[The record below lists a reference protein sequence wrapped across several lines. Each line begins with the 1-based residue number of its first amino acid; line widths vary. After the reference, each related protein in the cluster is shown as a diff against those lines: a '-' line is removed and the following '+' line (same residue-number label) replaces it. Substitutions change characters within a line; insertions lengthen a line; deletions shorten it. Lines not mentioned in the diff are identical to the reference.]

1 MGFLDKVNNLVETI
15 KNAVS
20 GGSSSNESSAHSSGG
35 GTSSDAARSAA
46 QAAAAKYQ
54 ADGQKRTASTKSPTN
69 NVLVDSV
76 KHTPTSSGRTYSG
89 TGTKAQNPEKAQNKA
104 AAQTAADIAQQ
115 RGQSRTN
122 YLKTYKTEESNYQAP
137 KYKSSEDLNGARAN
151 AYDPADRYIAQA
163 EGARNSTV
171 DYMTGA
177 ERKAAEKASK
187 RPKNYLS
194 EADYRQMDINDAY
207 SPNWTDDKRLK
218 ETNGFQSVDDIA
230 DWGKN
235 VVKAV
240 GTSVGGSFLSNT
252 GAAYEAGNGT
262 DSWRTQEA
270 VAQMNDAYQQALRV
284 AVEQMNS
291 ADPDSYS
298 DQLDAAKR
306 ELLAYAATI
315 GNGMAEQVES
325 NLTSAI
331 NQMKA
336 DPHND
341 HLFEYLLNNGNSG
354 TLPDT
359 TTFQGAALATRD
371 MAREMF
377 GQSQGYTEAA
387 KAAAGNT
394 TAGNI
399 LTDVA
404 INLAEQ
410 GIDAAV
416 GFLGSMGAAPQI
428 ASKVYQSISLGNMAL
443 RVFGQTASQ
452 VRDEGGNFGQQTFE
466 AGLAAGV
473 EVLTEKMSGGIAKFY
488 GKGDT
493 DEIVEEIARR
503 VTQSDFGRSVIR
515 TIGGMTGEAVEEVIS
530 TVVDPVVRA
539 VHDAEATDKYATVEG
554 RQELATEA
562 GYSAL
567 VAALAALAGSSA
579 TYINGSNA
587 QANAALTQTDQIQA
601 ELESNGMSTKDARKV
616 APNVQKYQSEG
627 FEGLSKSE
635 QKTLTNPLIRSIYG
649 IDIELDSATDTINKQ
664 TDGKRVKPAQ
674 VAAAEKTMSDRLTP
688 EIFAEYK
695 KFNDE
700 SQTRETVMAAAD
712 AFNNELF
719 DAAEGDVILDQNNRP
734 VGRVKTVNDYGITI
748 QYNDGSTESAVFM
761 GNNGLLDPNSNLAK
775 VFNDGGGVV
784 AQEDADII
792 IRNAEQE
799 RKAQIKAGEEMQDRG
814 EKAQPQTPQ
823 PPKADTPAP
832 HKAPT
837 PAKAQPAQQQ
847 TTQQET
853 PKQEAP
859 KEPQFQNQDVYDNNK
874 YEVEQSANGYYVKQ
888 PDGGLVGPFETY
900 GQAMG
905 MVSQLSQQN
914 QAPQIQE
921 ESQPE
926 ATQEQEAPSE
936 PETPP
941 SRSPLTDSVTEAN
954 TVTENNGTP
963 SKAEQYFADNPKKT
977 TYQTTY
983 KEAGVKIK
991 KNADGTFTV
1000 SMASPKKNG
1009 KGWTKG
1015 VSVIGTVNSIS
1026 EANQLVVDEYSK
1038 KSAPKALTDSA
1049 TGTPIES
1056 PQNASQGVSQEEGNS
1071 VLPNEQNASEVQ
1083 NDELNSKPE
1092 AESGADLSKLPKWE
1106 QETYDRIKDR
1116 IPTWR
1121 DDQLTPMGD
1130 DFDRQNYSDEL
1141 ISAVNELIEQEQAK
1155 RKAEKDAQERA
1166 ENQRLDRLEKA
1177 DADIFAAL
1185 KENPNTDISALEQEY
1200 RAAASDFG
1208 WSEAFTNERF
1218 QDLKGRAA
1226 SDSFLQYLEDHGFK
1240 IGGGQ
1245 DVSALRAA
1253 WEEEYYGQKAETEN
1267 LPQNPLVQNKAT
1279 KETETES
1286 TSTKE
1291 ADLPKNPFVQTEA
1304 ETEEQPQNSLVQT
1317 EEKTKNPLEPTPEAI
1332 SQASLDYNIIE
1343 DYDFEERQQ
1352 ALAELSLE
1360 QIAALYRYAQN
1371 LQNLPENYGQYPN
1384 ASFGMAIEEA
1394 YHDALRKYQDEN
1406 VEQMRQENL
1415 GNKGANKN
1423 PQKYSDYQTPVN
1435 EDSTGKPL
1443 TQGQAN
1449 FFSKSTLRDALGRL
1463 IRFFHGT
1470 GNLGHTSYDFSYAD
1484 DGRTLWL
1491 SNSKDVTSSYSGAVN
1506 EDGYLDGRTMGASN
1520 APVYVNMENPFILD
1534 GQGSLWNQIEITDD
1548 IASVLE
1554 QLGYSFDRS
1563 EPLFYGD
1570 DGTGKYANTRELAA
1584 YAYAMGYDGIV
1595 IKNIIDYGPA
1605 EIEVNRYAPA
1615 DILAVFS
1622 SNQVKDVKNENPT
1635 KSDDYRYKE
1644 RLSDEAELARLE
1656 GGKDTTEDTEVS
1668 KKRRKALNEYGSKFD
1683 IRARGKALANRLI
1696 DIALGSPA
1704 ELNSTNAFELNTVSG
1719 AVIMPRDWQ
1728 HNKHSDQRAG
1738 TKTSKDAQ
1746 VYEES
1751 LDPNTREN
1759 RNKREGAFY
1768 NALREAAEDFGE
1780 DTTLESLTHNKA
1792 KSYGDVLEYLGLS
1805 EKATL
1810 GQIMDQIEVRAA
1822 DQESENKEYTEY
1834 GFEYGPEVAPKI
1846 SDDEAAEILE
1856 LAGEY
1861 LAEQDEYVKSQSNGE
1876 EQNETVSV
1884 ASDDAAQA
1892 TEAGDYGI
1900 FTVRYDSDQDIARA
1914 DEETA
1919 GQGYDWKLVA
1929 EFMADTTNA
1938 YGSPADR
1945 IEYLKQYFP
1954 DHEFRVSED
1963 GTHVEEVFGFR
1974 EYNPFIGDQSATKEE
1989 LDWWNEHA
1997 MEFIED
2003 KFGDSMTDQNGKSVY
2018 SEHSFIPEVLAEVR
2032 DKDGNIVKKRRRN
2045 PSAGYERAD
2054 GTKGNLTSI
2063 LARGTTLDYNGKRYL
2078 FRVGQGY
2085 FRHIVSTNIQ
2095 KGVKQVINRHTQR
2108 VEQLRSQIAKVEKEY
2123 NNWLQN
2129 PLDPSKSI
2137 REQSNKVELNY
2148 EQRLDELRTQLKAEE
2163 RWLAKLEYD
2172 PETKQN
2178 YSLLT
2183 FMKFDRSGVV
2193 TKEDRDTIAK
2203 YIPYGDTSMDD
2214 LGFKSLQNA
2223 ASEEFARQLIDSIY
2237 EEGTHGVD
2245 IARNSRNAKT
2255 SQERTRWRQTGSEL
2269 DVAAA
2274 EGRLPQWNS
2283 ATERFDRAGESV
2295 TRGASSVT
2303 GLSAYDETGTQTT
2316 SAGQELSSVR
2326 GSSGSGQIMDDQGTV
2341 RQVYGPQRADRSADR
2356 RGTTP
2361 ERASR
2366 NAARVTND
2374 LNQAW
2379 EESVT
2384 LQKKGGRPGSTISA
2398 KQLDN
2403 NTFLDGEASGQIDPS
2418 KYVDKKGKPTRLQ
2431 SVAQAI
2437 LDAARDFG
2445 VSVVQIKGRF
2455 IRTHE
2460 DGNGGQYT
2468 TEPVALADLNEGY
2481 IAVSELTEKNQKE
2494 VTLDSVHEITH
2505 AVTESIFGSDEE
2517 RLVNFIRGIAKASG
2531 VNIEAKSRKVAALYA
2546 EDGVSFTGSVANEI
2560 ISRIA
2565 EGDDC
2570 GGMFTQSEM
2579 EAIQDAL
2586 FDTQEFRNGISHS
2599 QAYMDLLEYSRSQLR
2614 NKAAPQDSG
2623 RNRVGTDVGYT
2634 PSAEPQEGRISNII
2648 QAQRGTESQQTR
2660 EEKRTALAINVAV
2673 AIQNND
2679 FARAQQLIN
2688 EAGTTQQ
2695 RDSGLYS
2702 DEMVGMYRRAAQ
2714 GEGRVPSNLRMK
2726 EDLDQYSDE
2735 SFDALVNDT
2744 SYEEASAI
2752 NGQNYDQYDLN
2763 SEFNAEQASET
2774 ETLNN
2779 MSGRGV
2785 DTTSAPI
2792 ENFQN
2797 AEQVS
2802 ENAAMEDLS
2811 GTGVDTERTPIDYF
2825 QSQEQASESDLIREQ
2840 SRNDLTGSEDTNFES
2855 PYEAEQRTEQEA
2867 MDSLYENM
2875 DGRKLTS
2882 PKRTANDY
2890 YGSAYAR
2897 VQETQKKHKRN
2908 KARSSFSIAELYYKT
2923 YGETNDSIRNF
2934 KRLQKLNSNVD
2945 SLLDGK
2951 MSYYDFNSFAKNMS
2965 SRQGIGQILNDDIQ
2979 SELDTVVALEEAAQD
2994 KNASEQDVVDFQY
3007 AAANVVSHI
3016 VARMDM
3022 VEKTERAR
3030 ARLDTAAKKHG
3041 AKGGRK
3047 NLVGTALD
3055 AWNRYQITGDNFWR
3069 MMDDWAGKG
3078 QGYSYA
3084 REHLKTIATRISEEA
3099 KLKGYFAL
3107 EGVDRKSKEFKDFV
3121 DGTSMS
3127 NVDFDGHKISLMEG
3141 IKFVKTVDTLR
3152 KFASKNGRPNWQRV
3166 AALGGFTFE
3175 GKNGKPI
3182 FVDIQG
3188 SYDNNA
3194 EARVEWV
3201 EQRYNQ
3207 LKQEIAN
3214 NKAASA
3220 YMSAVEEMYYEASKD
3235 AEKVHSK
3242 VNGYD
3247 RYMYGKGWYT
3257 DIHYAKKGDGTVD
3270 FRYSDRDATDVH
3282 DTASM
3287 QRRTKVAG
3295 GYAIINPM
3303 SRSVDAYISQISNYI
3318 AFEEFGQKLGV
3329 LSDSKSINGSYANTI
3344 RDAYG
3349 DQYAQ
3354 WFDNYVKTMTLY
3366 KENKPKGGMN
3376 SALAKA
3382 RQAMMSGALI
3392 GSVSVPIKQV
3402 SSFFDTMGMLD
3413 PRAVAAV
3420 FVQNPLGR
3428 KQKGIKNYLMDSRNQ
3443 SISDPDLAELFGDKG
3458 ILRKI
3463 KDTRIGKLAI
3473 SATNMM
3479 DATAVSNVY
3488 RACVLD
3494 VEYNN
3499 PLGKGIYNN
3508 GKNFKDGLTPDGQF
3522 YVDAKFEEALLGSQ
3536 PIFTPQARNELART
3550 DNQFARMFST
3560 FRTQQTQNYNRMLQT
3575 WNEYQA
3581 ARKNDGDT
3589 KETGKKFVQTM
3600 TGQMIASASLS
3611 ALTAIANTIL
3621 HKHRRYKDDD
3631 DELDEEKFWQ
3641 RFGLGAFES
3650 LMGNSLFV
3658 GDITKWAI
3666 DLYNSQNDPNWNW
3679 KYSTKESQY
3688 FDAIEGMH
3696 IPIPASGAIG
3706 TAIQA
3711 LNSAINLY
3719 RDVDENG
3726 WSDQNKLSARYLAG
3740 NIATAFGVQL
3750 NNVYYAL
3757 NAGYQW
3763 YMDAA
3768 QFVTGNKKYEQKYD
3782 DIFTQIVKVDYS
3794 QQNRLVNSILAGK
3807 TQKVADMFDDMG
3819 QDKFEN
3825 AVYYGAFDQ
3834 YKAGKIDKAEYVEL
3848 LMNFAGKSYKEA
3860 SNEVEKKSRLLES
3873 GISQY
3878 NGIDGRDGRKAFYAQ
3893 YSGNFQSRDAYK
3905 QFFEDVKNGKAEGK
3919 HNTYYTQWYGQPQE
3933 VSANQSSII
3942 DTMNRN
3948 IQAGNF
3954 SYETAK
3960 LLWENY
3966 YGYSTGKYSAWKF
3979 VGK

>member
-1 MGFLDKVNNLVETI
+1 MGLLDRVNNLVETI

-54 ADGQKRTASTKSPTN
+54 ADGQKRTASTKSSTN

-76 KHTPTSSGRTYSG
+76 KHTPTNSGRTYSG

-137 KYKSSEDLNGARAN
+137 KYKSSEDLNGTRAN
-151 AYDPADRYIAQA
+151 AYDPADRYIVQA

-194 EADYRQMDINDAY
+194 EADFKQMDINDSY

-315 GNGMAEQVES
+315 GNGMAEQVEN

-394 TAGNI
+394 TVGNI

-515 TIGGMTGEAVEEVIS
+515 TIGGMTGEAVEEIIS
-530 TVVDPVVRA
+530 AVVDPVVRA
-539 VHDAEATDKYATVEG
+539 VHDSEATDKYATAEG
-554 RQELATEA
+554 RQEIATEA

-567 VAALAALAGSSA
+567 IAALAALAGSSA

-587 QANAALTQTDQIQA
+587 QANAALAQTDQIQA

-695 KFNDE
+695 KFNSE
-700 SQTRETVMAAAD
+700 GQTRETVLAAAD

-719 DAAEGDVILDQNNRP
+719 DAVEGDFILDQNNRP
-734 VGRVKTVNDYGITI
+734 VGTVKTVNDYGITI

-761 GNNGLLDPNSNLAK
+761 GNNGLLDPKSNLAK
-775 VFNDGGGVV
+775 VFNEGGGVV

-799 RKAQIKAGEEMQDRG
+799 RKAQIKAGEAMQDRG
-814 EKAQPQTPQ
+814 EKAQPQITQ
-823 PPKADTPAP
+823 QQTVPAP
-832 HKAPT
+832 RKAPT
-837 PAKAQPAQQQ
+837 PAKAQPTQQQ
-847 TTQQET
+847 APQQE
-853 PKQEAP
+853 QQAP
-859 KEPQFQNQDVYDNNK
+859 QTPQFQNQDVYDNTK
-874 YEVEQSANGYYVKQ
+874 YEVRETDDGYEVYNENGESVGTYDTYADAV
-888 PDGGLVGPFETY
+888 GLVE
-900 GQAMG
+900 QM
-905 MVSQLSQQN
+905 SQN
-914 QAPQIQE
+914 DT
-921 ESQPE
+921 
-926 ATQEQEAPSE
+926 TQ
-936 PETPP
+936 
-941 SRSPLTDSVTEAN
+941 
-954 TVTENNGTP
+954 
-963 SKAEQYFADNPKKT
+963 
-977 TYQTTY
+977 
-983 KEAGVKIK
+983 
-991 KNADGTFTV
+991 
-1000 SMASPKKNG
+1000 
-1009 KGWTKG
+1009 
-1015 VSVIGTVNSIS
+1015 
-1026 EANQLVVDEYSK
+1026 
-1038 KSAPKALTDSA
+1038 
-1049 TGTPIES
+1049 ES
-1056 PQNASQGVSQEEGNS
+1056 PQNASQSVSQEEGNS

-1092 AESGADLSKLPKWE
+1092 RETTEDDEIREKRALTQDENDLEGRKDPLMSVTDSDGTSRVWGAEEETIDNIDSANQAYEVGGERFSAEDVQRMNPEDVLYRLTSWAKKLGFKGLRGFSEKLGKAITNITATTSKRGNVETQLIVDDNGAVKRQPDYSNR
-1106 QETYDRIKDR
+1106 TN
-1116 IPTWR
+1116 
-1121 DDQLTPMGD
+1121 
-1130 DFDRQNYSDEL
+1130 FDRDAYEESQSKENVNRSREDAAYMFLLNQDEDAKVSDVFNGLTSRFGGEKARAAQFILRRIFKNSGLNFETATVKEAVDYLAQKAQDTTQQTAENGISDEDL
-1141 ISAVNELIEQEQAK
+1141 EEIFALLKRSEGLSVKFGNSSYVDLADILNGTAETTTVDDDTFSEADFHGESAYADAIAAIDEDIANIEEQIQDISESQDFGETPE
-1155 RKAEKDAQERA
+1155 RKYQ
-1166 ENQRLDRLEKA
+1166 NVQRLQREIDRLTQRREW
-1177 DADIFAAL
+1177 L
-1185 KENPNTDISALEQEY
+1185 LEQEERIANQADKNSRDTSSEIDMITASEEEAATN
-1200 RAAASDFG
+1200 RAVEVERDRRPELGSISKDNASFVAAEDVPAAHKGKDATGNFSKVRGIRVDGEMYYALVSEKNGAYKHIAPDSLVEKAQNLFERLRNSIAEKQKTVDYYTAIVSRG
-1208 WSEAFTNERF
+1208 ETLTAAQEKNLDKTMKTLLALQQKLDKMVNGKYTFRNLWADASIPKDIRSYAVTDEAFRDFSVSAVATAVKESDAINGIRAM
-1218 QDLKGRAA
+1218 KG
-1226 SDSFLQYLEDHGFK
+1226 DSNDRSRTQSYQTDRGRNRLLR
-1240 IGGGQ
+1240 GQ
-1245 DVSALRAA
+1245 DTRNGFGADTGRLGTGKRQAGTQTSGTEQTNALLNWGGTQTSGTGVQTSGAA
-1253 WEEEYYGQKAETEN
+1253 VAGNPQSMRTEN
-1267 LPQNPLVQNKAT
+1267 GRQNNVGVSGQSPDAQ
-1279 KETETES
+1279 S
-1286 TSTKE
+1286 TR
-1291 ADLPKNPFVQTEA
+1291 NPFSGRDNRTVFKDVSDAWSKSNGNTEDVTRDLVSKGYSVTTYRDGKTIVITDKQRPVGTFSNKDGRNTRLNNRLKNNPKFTA
-1304 ETEEQPQNSLVQT
+1304 YSASKIAVIETDAYG
-1317 EEKTKNPLEPTPEAI
+1317 KTTVEMKLGLLAFNRKTGETTLYAANVDSANHELNHDDWTLADNAI
-1332 SQASLDYNIIE
+1332 SDRILGGENIDTIDDMFHNGLVKALDDIGVDYKTLSQYIQSLDYQADE
-1343 DYDFEERQQ
+1343 VDEE
-1352 ALAELSLE
+1352 LFAELNAVMYEDSKSDWDGDTSISD
-1360 QIAALYRYAQN
+1360 IAHKLMQHEEFQN
-1371 LQNLPENYGQYPN
+1371 LVKQ
-1384 ASFGMAIEEA
+1384 I
-1394 YHDALRKYQDEN
+1394 R
-1406 VEQMRQENL
+1406 
-1415 GNKGANKN
+1415 
-1423 PQKYSDYQTPVN
+1423 DY
-1435 EDSTGKPL
+1435 
-1443 TQGQAN
+1443 A
-1449 FFSKSTLRDALGRL
+1449 
-1463 IRFFHGT
+1463 
-1470 GNLGHTSYDFSYAD
+1470 
-1484 DGRTLWL
+1484 
-1491 SNSKDVTSSYSGAVN
+1491 
-1506 EDGYLDGRTMGASN
+1506 
-1520 APVYVNMENPFILD
+1520 
-1534 GQGSLWNQIEITDD
+1534 
-1548 IASVLE
+1548 
-1554 QLGYSFDRS
+1554 
-1563 EPLFYGD
+1563 
-1570 DGTGKYANTRELAA
+1570 
-1584 YAYAMGYDGIV
+1584 
-1595 IKNIIDYGPA
+1595 
-1605 EIEVNRYAPA
+1605 
-1615 DILAVFS
+1615 
-1622 SNQVKDVKNENPT
+1622 
-1635 KSDDYRYKE
+1635 
-1644 RLSDEAELARLE
+1644 DEAE
-1656 GGKDTTEDTEVS
+1656 
-1668 KKRRKALNEYGSKFD
+1668 
-1683 IRARGKALANRLI
+1683 
-1696 DIALGSPA
+1696 
-1704 ELNSTNAFELNTVSG
+1704 
-1719 AVIMPRDWQ
+1719 
-1728 HNKHSDQRAG
+1728 
-1738 TKTSKDAQ
+1738 
-1746 VYEES
+1746 
-1751 LDPNTREN
+1751 
-1759 RNKREGAFY
+1759 
-1768 NALREAAEDFGE
+1768 
-1780 DTTLESLTHNKA
+1780 
-1792 KSYGDVLEYLGLS
+1792 
-1805 EKATL
+1805 
-1810 GQIMDQIEVRAA
+1810 
-1822 DQESENKEYTEY
+1822 
-1834 GFEYGPEVAPKI
+1834 
-1846 SDDEAAEILE
+1846 
-1856 LAGEY
+1856 
-1861 LAEQDEYVKSQSNGE
+1861 
-1876 EQNETVSV
+1876 
-1884 ASDDAAQA
+1884 
-1892 TEAGDYGI
+1892 
-1900 FTVRYDSDQDIARA
+1900 
-1914 DEETA
+1914 
-1919 GQGYDWKLVA
+1919 
-1929 EFMADTTNA
+1929 
-1938 YGSPADR
+1938 
-1945 IEYLKQYFP
+1945 
-1954 DHEFRVSED
+1954 
-1963 GTHVEEVFGFR
+1963 
-1974 EYNPFIGDQSATKEE
+1974 
-1989 LDWWNEHA
+1989 
-1997 MEFIED
+1997 
-2003 KFGDSMTDQNGKSVY
+2003 
-2018 SEHSFIPEVLAEVR
+2018 
-2032 DKDGNIVKKRRRN
+2032 
-2045 PSAGYERAD
+2045 
-2054 GTKGNLTSI
+2054 
-2063 LARGTTLDYNGKRYL
+2063 
-2078 FRVGQGY
+2078 
-2085 FRHIVSTNIQ
+2085 
-2095 KGVKQVINRHTQR
+2095 
-2108 VEQLRSQIAKVEKEY
+2108 
-2123 NNWLQN
+2123 
-2129 PLDPSKSI
+2129 
-2137 REQSNKVELNY
+2137 
-2148 EQRLDELRTQLKAEE
+2148 
-2163 RWLAKLEYD
+2163 
-2172 PETKQN
+2172 
-2178 YSLLT
+2178 
-2183 FMKFDRSGVV
+2183 
-2193 TKEDRDTIAK
+2193 
-2203 YIPYGDTSMDD
+2203 
-2214 LGFKSLQNA
+2214 
-2223 ASEEFARQLIDSIY
+2223 
-2237 EEGTHGVD
+2237 
-2245 IARNSRNAKT
+2245 
-2255 SQERTRWRQTGSEL
+2255 
-2269 DVAAA
+2269 
-2274 EGRLPQWNS
+2274 
-2283 ATERFDRAGESV
+2283 
-2295 TRGASSVT
+2295 
-2303 GLSAYDETGTQTT
+2303 
-2316 SAGQELSSVR
+2316 
-2326 GSSGSGQIMDDQGTV
+2326 
-2341 RQVYGPQRADRSADR
+2341 
-2356 RGTTP
+2356 
-2361 ERASR
+2361 
-2366 NAARVTND
+2366 
-2374 LNQAW
+2374 
-2379 EESVT
+2379 
-2384 LQKKGGRPGSTISA
+2384 
-2398 KQLDN
+2398 
-2403 NTFLDGEASGQIDPS
+2403 
-2418 KYVDKKGKPTRLQ
+2418 
-2431 SVAQAI
+2431 
-2437 LDAARDFG
+2437 
-2445 VSVVQIKGRF
+2445 
-2455 IRTHE
+2455 
-2460 DGNGGQYT
+2460 
-2468 TEPVALADLNEGY
+2468 
-2481 IAVSELTEKNQKE
+2481 
-2494 VTLDSVHEITH
+2494 
-2505 AVTESIFGSDEE
+2505 
-2517 RLVNFIRGIAKASG
+2517 
-2531 VNIEAKSRKVAALYA
+2531 
-2546 EDGVSFTGSVANEI
+2546 
-2560 ISRIA
+2560 
-2565 EGDDC
+2565 
-2570 GGMFTQSEM
+2570 
-2579 EAIQDAL
+2579 
-2586 FDTQEFRNGISHS
+2586 
-2599 QAYMDLLEYSRSQLR
+2599 
-2614 NKAAPQDSG
+2614 
-2623 RNRVGTDVGYT
+2623 
-2634 PSAEPQEGRISNII
+2634 
-2648 QAQRGTESQQTR
+2648 
-2660 EEKRTALAINVAV
+2660 
-2673 AIQNND
+2673 
-2679 FARAQQLIN
+2679 
-2688 EAGTTQQ
+2688 
-2695 RDSGLYS
+2695 
-2702 DEMVGMYRRAAQ
+2702 RAAQ
-2714 GEGRVPSNLRMK
+2714 NTQPIRYK
-2726 EDLDQYSDE
+2726 QDLDQYSDE

-2752 NGQNYDQYDLN
+2752 NGQNYDEYDLD

-2779 MSGRGV
+2779 MSGSGV
-2785 DTTSAPI
+2785 DTTAAPI

-2797 AEQVS
+2797 AEQSS

-2908 KARSSFSIAELYYKT
+2908 KARSSFSIAELYHKT

-2979 SELDTVVALEEAAQD
+2979 SELDRVVALEEAAQD
-2994 KNASEQDVVDFQY
+2994 KNASEQDVADFQY

-3099 KLKGYFAL
+3099 KLKGYF
-3107 EGVDRKSKEFKDFV
+3107 EGIDKNSKEFKDFAS
-3121 DGTSMS
+3121 GTTMS
-3127 NVDFDGHKISLMEG
+3127 NVDFNGHKISLMEG

-3152 KFASKNGRPNWQRV
+3152 MFASENGRPSWQRV

-3194 EARVEWV
+3194 EARAKWV

-3214 NKAASA
+3214 NKSASA

-3257 DIHYAKKGDGTVD
+3257 DIHYAKKGDGSVD

-3287 QRRTKVAG
+3287 QKRSKVAG

-3366 KENKPKGGMN
+3366 KEDKPKGGMN

-3402 SSFFDTMGMLD
+3402 SSFFDTMGTLD

-3581 ARKNDGDT
+3581 AKKNDGDT

-3611 ALTAIANTIL
+3611 ALTAIANAVL
-3621 HKHRRYKDDD
+3621 HKHKRYKDDD

-3750 NNVYYAL
+3750 NNVYNAL

-3768 QFVTGNKKYEQKYD
+3768 QLVTGNKKYEQKYD
-3782 DIFTQIVKVDYS
+3782 DIFTQMVKVDYS

-3878 NGIDGRDGRKAFYAQ
+3878 NGIDGRDGRKAFYDQ
-3893 YSGNFQSRDAYK
+3893 YSDNFQSRDAYK

-3954 SYETAK
+3954 SYATAK

-3966 YGYSTGKYSAWKF
+3966 YGYSTSRYSAWKF